1 MGQMHK
7 ALLASV
13 ADKGS
18 RLREVRK
25 DLLRQWPGQTQ
36 RWFQGPDGCDLFLWY
51 DAGRDLSQ
59 IQLTFE
65 RRVVEW
71 AREEGLHTGRLVSFD
86 PLRPLDDR
94 AKLEFDPRPDPETLE
109 LARVLL
115 ESAQVDEVTVM
126 MVRRLMGLR
135 RAG

>member
-1 MGQMHK
+1 MLHR
-7 ALLASV
+7 ALLATV

-25 DLLRQWPGQTQ
+25 DLLRQQPGQTQ

-51 DAGRDLSQ
+51 DEREGLTQ
-59 IQLTFE
+59 IQLTVE

-71 AREEGLHTGRLVSFD
+71 TPHEGLRTGRAVAFN
-86 PLRPLDDR
+86 PVRPFNDHG
-94 AKLEFDPRPDPETLE
+94 KLEFDARPDLETLE

-115 ESAQVDEVTVM
+115 ESARGDEVTLM
-126 MVRRLMGLR
+126 LVRKMLGLFR
-135 RAG
+135 KSA